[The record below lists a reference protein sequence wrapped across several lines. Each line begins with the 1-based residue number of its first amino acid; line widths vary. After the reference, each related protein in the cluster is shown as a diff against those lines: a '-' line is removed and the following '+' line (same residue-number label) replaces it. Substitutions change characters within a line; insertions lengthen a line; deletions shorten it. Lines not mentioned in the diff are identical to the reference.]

1 MLRILLLFCALL
13 QSLPV
18 FAAQVSDSTV
28 VLPPITVTALRVPVS
43 VVHAPIRTQVLDR
56 SAIIESGSL
65 TVADLLRQRSALYV
79 RHYVGGLSTL
89 SQRGGTASQTLVLL
103 DGHRIASPQAGQL
116 DLSLLPTILLNAV
129 EVTSGAGGVLYGT
142 DAIGGVVNLQTVSSE
157 NLVTVH
163 AETGAW
169 GKRHGAAYGTIRK
182 GRLTGTMAGE
192 IDRYRGNYPYLN
204 RALFPPQES
213 PREGGDQ
220 QKRSIFGSMTW
231 TRPNDEWRV
240 SAWYGDADRG
250 LPSINSSLPSGER
263 QWDEHLRV
271 WTHVRRKW
279 AWGALK
285 ASGLAQAGALR
296 YINPRMEIDN
306 TGRTNLSSI
315 QADIELTPIR
325 AWQLG
330 GGLEAGFGQ
339 ADHPSLRQG
348 NLERRYAVY
357 AHAIGNWGPIS
368 IYPALRL
375 DHYARPKRISPVI
388 PSLGVNVRLRRNLH
402 LKGTAASAFRM
413 PTFNDRFWLPG
424 GNPDLKPERGEA
436 YDAGLI
442 WLYGGLQIEV
452 TTFMT
457 RLRDQ
462 IVWQPT
468 PAGYWAPLNVSRATN
483 YGLETSVDFQRA
495 LTTRMKAR
503 AGLVWTRVAQK
514 SDSFL
519 RLIPR
524 NAIKGHAHLR
534 WRFLAASIAANYTG
548 ALAVTS
554 ATESDPFW
562 LLNGQ
567 LKMYIGPV
575 SLGIYGENLLDA
587 RYEYLPANPMPP
599 RQVRLVL
606 TLTFH

>member
-1 MLRILLLFCALL
+1 MLRILLLCAL
-13 QSLPV
+13 QPLPV
-18 FAAQVSDSTV
+18 FAAQVADSTV
-28 VLPPITVTALRVPVS
+28 TLPPITVTASRIPVS
-43 VVHAPIRTQVLDR
+43 VVRAPIRTQVLDR
-56 SAIIESGSL
+56 SAIFESASL

-142 DAIGGVVNLQTVSSE
+142 DAIGGVVNLQTAASE
-157 NLVTVH
+157 DLFTVH
-163 AETGAW
+163 AETGPW
-169 GKRHGAAYGTIRK
+169 EKRNGAFYATNRR
-182 GRLTGTMAGE
+182 GRLAGTVAGE
-192 IDRYRGNYPYLN
+192 IDRYKGDYPYLN
-204 RALFPPQES
+204 RALFPPEES

-220 QKRSIFGSMTW
+220 QKRSIFGSVTW
-231 TRPNDEWRV
+231 TRPNDEWRL
-240 SAWYGDADRG
+240 SAWYNDVERG

-271 WTHVRRKW
+271 WTHVSRKW
-279 AWGALK
+279 PWGSLK
-285 ASGLAQAGALR
+285 AGGLTQFGALR
-296 YINPRMEIDN
+296 YMNPRTGIDN
-306 TGRTNLSSI
+306 TGRTTLSSVHANI
-315 QADIELTPIR
+315 DLNPIR

-330 GGLEAGFGQ
+330 GGVEAGFGQ
-339 ADHPSLRQG
+339 ADHPSLQQG
-348 NLERRYAVY
+348 NMERRYAAY
-357 AHAIGNWGPIS
+357 GHAIGTWGPMS

-375 DHYARPKRISPVI
+375 DHYARPKRITPVI
-388 PSLGVNVRLRRNLH
+388 PSLGVNVRLKRNLH

-424 GNPDLKPERGEA
+424 GNPNLNPERGESF
-436 YDAGLI
+436 DAGLI
-442 WLYGGLQIEV
+442 WLYRGIQIEM
-452 TTFMT
+452 TTFMN

-468 PAGYWAPLNVSRATN
+468 SAGYWAPLNVSRATN

-495 LTTRMKAR
+495 LTRRMETR
-503 AGLVWTRVAQK
+503 AGFVWTRVAQK

-524 NAIKGHAHLR
+524 NAIKGYLHLR
-534 WRFLAASIAANYTG
+534 WRFLAASIAASRTG
-548 ALAVTS
+548 ALGITS
-554 ATESDPFW
+554 VTESDPFF
-562 LLNGQ
+562 LVHGQ
-567 LKMYIGPV
+567 LKMHVGPV
-575 SLGIYGENLLDA
+575 SLGVHGENLLDA

-599 RQVRLVL
+599 RQARLIL